1 MSDELD
7 LTAMKERYAD
17 RAAAVRKRN
26 LPAVGG
32 DERKRFIEQAKT
44 DFQDFALLGD
54 GAYSIEDGHLV
65 IRVDLRPSLDAS
77 D

>member
-1 MSDELD
+1 MAEELD
-7 LTAMKERYAD
+7 LDAMKDRFAD

-32 DERKRFIEQAKT
+32 DERKRFIEQAKI

-54 GAYSIEDGHLV
+54 GAYAIEDGHLV
-65 IRVDLRPSLDAS
+65 IRVDLRPS
-77 D
+77 